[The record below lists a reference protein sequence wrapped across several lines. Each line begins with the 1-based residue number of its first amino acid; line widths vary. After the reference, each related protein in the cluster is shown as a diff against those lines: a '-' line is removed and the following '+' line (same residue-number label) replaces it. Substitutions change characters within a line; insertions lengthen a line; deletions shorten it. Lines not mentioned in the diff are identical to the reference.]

1 MEENII
7 ELNGKKIDL
16 SKLSDEQLVKLHK
29 QIAQKEKDYKKRIE
43 EYQKKYPFLKD
54 IK

>member
-7 ELNGKKIDL
+7 ELNGKKINL

-29 QIAQKEKDYKKRIE
+29 QIAEKEKEYRKRIDQ
-43 EYQKKYPFLKD
+43 YKMKYPFLKD
-54 IK
+54 VE